1 MKIFDSLSRKKSHFL
16 FKGNIIKIFICGPTV
31 YDYCHL
37 GHARIFFFY
46 DLMTRYLLF
55 KGLEPMVIVNLTDID
70 PKIAT
75 RANIQGLSP
84 EALANKYI
92 DELYT
97 DLLSCGI
104 TTTLNFVRVSDYV
117 KTAAKLIAGLLE
129 RKLAYSRNGNI
140 YLDTTALRSYGKLS
154 QLSAKDL
161 DNRRLDIGPGKLN
174 PRDILI
180 WNASDEFGQK
190 YDDKILG
197 SGIPWWHMQD
207 TSVVMSNFNG
217 IYDIHGGAKDLI
229 YPHHESHLAQLEVL
243 TSAASPIRYWTHVG
257 LVNIKGNKMSNSEG
271 NSIRIRDVLKRY
283 NSNTLRLYFLS
294 QHYREPLAFSQSKLH
309 KFENIDKTISN
320 TMANVFSRRES
331 NDGSK
336 LLSKFVQYIEDDFN
350 TPAALQLLTDTARS
364 HNAVNDLKNMVNIFG
379 LRY

>member
-1 MKIFDSLSRKKSHFL
+1 LKIFDSLSRKKSNFL

-37 GHARIFFFY
+37 GHARIFLFY

-55 KGLEPMVIVNLTDID
+55 KDLDPIVIVNLTDID

-104 TTTLNFVRVSDYV
+104 TTTFNFVRVSDYV

-243 TSAASPIRYWTHVG
+243 TSAPSPIRYWTHVG

-309 KFENIDKTISN
+309 KFEIIDKTISN
-320 TMANVFSRRES
+320 TMANVLSRRES

-364 HNAVNDLKNMVNIFG
+364 HNEVNDLKNMVNIFG

>member
-16 FKGNIIKIFICGPTV
+16 FKDNKVKIFICGPTV

-55 KGLEPMVIVNLTDID
+55 KGLDPMVIVNLTDID

-104 TTTLNFVRVSDYV
+104 TTTFNFVRVSDYV
-117 KTAAKLIAGLLE
+117 KTAAKLVASLLE
-129 RKLAYSRNGNI
+129 HKLAYSRNGNI
-140 YLDTTALRSYGKLS
+140 YLDTTTLRSYGKLS
-154 QLSAKDL
+154 QLSVKDL

-197 SGIPWWHMQD
+197 GGIPWWHMQD

-217 IYDIHGGAKDLI
+217 LYDIHGGAKELI

-243 TSAASPIRYWTHVG
+243 TSTPSPIRYWTHVG

-271 NSIRIRDVLKRY
+271 NTIRIRDVLKRY

-309 KFENIDKTISN
+309 KFEIIDKTISN
-320 TMANVFSRRES
+320 TMANVLSRRES
-331 NDGSK
+331 NNGSK
-336 LLSKFVQYIEDDFN
+336 LLAKFIQYIEDDFN
-350 TPAALQLLTDTARS
+350 TPSALYLLIDTARS